1 MQRVV
6 ALHREHVLESLAGEG
21 GIGGRDRLLERV
33 QQRREPAPRIVVER
47 RPRKEV
53 VDDLRLAGSS
63 AVDEDTQRRRRRSGV
78 VPGRTLQ
85 DVVRALH
92 CLRICR
98 RWRWVGDGARAGQQ
112 RERERACQR
121 AKPADEQ
128 RPVQEVAAGA
138 AIRCAI

>member
-1 MQRVV
+1 MPSPPLIS
-6 ALHREHVLESLAGEG
+6 ALFPYTTLF
-21 GIGGRDRLLERV
+21 
-33 QQRREPAPRIVVER
+33 
-47 RPRKEV
+47 
-53 VDDLRLAGSS
+53 
-63 AVDEDTQRRRRRSGV
+63 RSGV

-138 AIRCAI
+138 AIRSEEHTSELQSRVELVCRL